1 MDGILIFGAGIATG
15 FVLAVIVLRR
25 TGGDMIEQ
33 QRRDA
38 SSFGHRTP
46 TPPRAPEPL
55 TPPRIGPEG
64 GTIDLSNDPEVRAA
78 FMNGRKIEA
87 IKLVRERTGLGLKE
101 AKDIVESQ
109 WPH

>member
-1 MDGILIFGAGIATG
+1 MDGILIFAAGIVTG
-15 FVLAVIVLRR
+15 FVLAVILLRR

-33 QRRDA
+33 QRRDTA
-38 SSFGHRTP
+38 SFERPTP

-55 TPPRIGPEG
+55 SSPRISPEG
-64 GTIDLSNDPEVRAA
+64 GTIDLSDDPEIRAA

-87 IKLVRERTGLGLKE
+87 IKLVRERTGLGLRE